1 MKKSICIILAAVLL
15 GGVVGY
21 AASSA
26 QPFADVP
33 DGAYYADAVQ
43 WAWEQG
49 ITNGTDATHF
59 SPGKPVTRAEL
70 VTMLHRMNEQEPVP
84 EPTMP
89 LPPLIEPTIQTDYA
103 AYYIGRM
110 HIKTYSVGLYD
121 TMDQALVDMSDAA
134 YSAKFSGGCRMIGDH
149 DSEGLW
155 IIRWL
160 QPGDVMWIERKDGTV
175 EIYELLRTDEHV
187 RNLHYD
193 VVDQDGVSCIYGVEH
208 DLLIATCNDSEGV
221 DMTATFWRRVL

>member
-1 MKKSICIILAAVLL
+1 MEKPLAIILTALML

-21 AASSA
+21 AAA
-26 QPFADVP
+26 RHPFVDVP

-49 ITNGTDATHF
+49 ITNGVDSEHF
-59 SPGKPVTRAEL
+59 SPDKPVTRAEL
-70 VTMLHRMNEQEPVP
+70 VTMLYRMNEQPEP

-89 LPPLIEPTIQTDYA
+89 LPPLIEPTIQPDYA
-103 AYYIGRM
+103 ASYIGRM
-110 HIKTYSVGLYD
+110 HIKSYSVGLYD
-121 TMDQALVDMSDAA
+121 TMDQQLVDLSDAA

-160 QPGDVMWIERKDGTV
+160 QPGDMMWIERKDGTV
-175 EIYELLRTDEHV
+175 EIYELLRTDPHV
-187 RNLHYD
+187 RNLHSD
-193 VVDQDGVSCIYGVEH
+193 VVDQNGISCIYGVEH